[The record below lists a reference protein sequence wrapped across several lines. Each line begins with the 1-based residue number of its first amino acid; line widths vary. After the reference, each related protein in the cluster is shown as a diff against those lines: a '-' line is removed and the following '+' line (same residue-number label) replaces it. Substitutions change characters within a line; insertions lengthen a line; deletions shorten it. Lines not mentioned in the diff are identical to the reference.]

1 MLRRLRFFGVGFLL
15 SILILSIGPNN
26 RLKETFLAYVNYFN
40 INKRVIFHL
49 DKKNATIFSD
59 KAICQ
64 MLYYNLNKE
73 ELLSVLKDGKVNFH
87 LSDKKAV
94 PCQYFVIES
103 SIGVRQIVVNF
114 SYCQK
119 SDSAELLSFYY
130 VGEEEQCIN
139 LSFSFFS
146 QE

>member
-1 MLRRLRFFGVGFLL
+1 MLRRLRFFGFGFLL

-49 DKKNATIFSD
+49 NKKDATIFSD

-73 ELLSVLKDGKVNFH
+73 DLFSVLEDGKVNFN
-87 LSDKKAV
+87 LSDKRAV
-94 PCQYFVIES
+94 PCQYFVICMLNKYTAIDVTNFHFIFS
-103 SIGVRQIVVNF
+103 FIKF
-114 SYCQK
+114 SY
-119 SDSAELLSFYY
+119 F
-130 VGEEEQCIN
+130 
-139 LSFSFFS
+139 
-146 QE
+146 